1 MREARVEDRHTGW
14 PSTAE
19 LRRARPEEADAL
31 SALAVRSKAHW
42 GYDTKFLD
50 ACRDELTLTPEFLP
64 EEEVYVLSAAGA
76 LVGFYTLARWNAD
89 IELCHLFVEASA
101 IGKGAGRLLWEDA
114 VRRAEGMGYERL
126 LIQSDPF
133 AEGFYLRLGADR
145 IGEVPSQ
152 ALPGRVLPLLVYPLR
167 EP

>member
-1 MREARVEDRHTGW
+1 VSD
-14 PSTAE
+14 
-19 LRRARPEEADAL
+19 LRRAAPEEANAL

-42 GYDTKFLD
+42 GYDTAFLN
-50 ACRDELTLTPEFLP
+50 ACRDELTLTPEFVRD
-64 EEEVYVLSAAGA
+64 EEVYLLSTAGA
-76 LVGFYTLARWNAD
+76 LVGFYSLARWNAD
-89 IELCHLFVEASA
+89 IELCHLFVEASE

-152 ALPGRVLPLLVYPLR
+152 TLPGRFLPLLVYPLR

>member
-1 MREARVEDRHTGW
+1 MR
-14 PSTAE
+14 
-19 LRRARPEEADAL
+19 
-31 SALAVRSKAHW
+31 
-42 GYDTKFLD
+42 
-50 ACRDELTLTPEFLP
+50 
-64 EEEVYVLSAAGA
+64 
-76 LVGFYTLARWNAD
+76 
-89 IELCHLFVEASA
+89 
-101 IGKGAGRLLWEDA
+101 
-114 VRRAEGMGYERL
+114 YERL